1 MGDFSVQEFNA
12 EDFQIEHEERLNERN
27 GQWLDESQNTSLWLS
42 QGCYISGKCIV
53 EGDHCVTDASR
64 FVSEHISDMSRCE
77 NVILESLPHGFKSLK
92 SKAQVLQFRDSD
104 VFEEYK
110 TPVGGSVDIICS
122 QTYQKITV
130 DEVDSDPT
138 DMKLTVMCLPTMKY
152 DIPRENFPKVIKIY
166 I

>member
-1 MGDFSVQEFNA
+1 M
-12 EDFQIEHEERLNERN
+12 
-27 GQWLDESQNTSLWLS
+27 
-42 QGCYISGKCIV
+42 
-53 EGDHCVTDASR
+53 
-64 FVSEHISDMSRCE
+64 
-77 NVILESLPHGFKSLK
+77 
-92 SKAQVLQFRDSD
+92 LQFRDSD

-152 DIPRENFPKVIKIY
+152 DIPRENFPKVIKKYKY
-166 I
+166 IRSTMDHHMSMVTRLPVCLKCF

>member
-1 MGDFSVQEFNA
+1 M
-12 EDFQIEHEERLNERN
+12 
-27 GQWLDESQNTSLWLS
+27 
-42 QGCYISGKCIV
+42 
-53 EGDHCVTDASR
+53 VTDASS

-152 DIPRENFPKVIKIY
+152 DIPRENFPKVIRNTSKSGQPRTITCLQCPVFLSV
-166 I
+166 